1 MSSGRIFAMAAALDR
16 ITLFPIKSF
25 DGVDVTAA
33 IVLPSGALQGDR
45 EFALVDT
52 DGKIVNAKRTGS
64 IQRLRSTFDL
74 AARTIYIGL
83 QTPTDS
89 FHLDADRAALE
100 DWLSDYFG
108 DRLSLIQNIDTGF
121 PDDQASPGP
130 TIVSTASLAAVSQ
143 WYPGTTTDDMRRRF
157 RTNLEL
163 TDVPA
168 FWEDQ
173 LFDQAETP
181 RLFTI
186 GAVQFHG
193 INPCQRC
200 IVPTRNPLTAD
211 PTPQFQKTFLT
222 ERAASLPIG
231 VNRDRFNHFYRLAV
245 NTRIPPS
252 EAGKQLHRS
261 ERCQID

>member
-1 MSSGRIFAMAAALDR
+1 MAASLNR
-16 ITLFPIKSF
+16 ITLFPIKSL
-25 DGVDVTAA
+25 DGVEVPSAT
-33 IVLPSGALQGDR
+33 ILPSGALQGDR
-45 EFALVDT
+45 EFALIDA

-64 IQRLRSTFDL
+64 IQRLRSIFDR
-74 AARTIYIGL
+74 AARTIHIGV

-89 FHLDADRAALE
+89 FHLDADRPRLE
-100 DWLSDYFG
+100 GWLSDYLG
-108 DRLSLIQNIDTGF
+108 YLVTLIQNTDTGF

-130 TIVSTASLAAVSQ
+130 TIVSAASLAAVSQ
-143 WYPGTTTDDMRRRF
+143 WYPGTTADEMRRRF

-173 LFDQAETP
+173 LFDQAATP

-186 GAVQFHG
+186 GSVQFHG

-200 IVPTRNPLTAD
+200 IVPTRDALTAD
-211 PTPQFQKTFLT
+211 PTPQFQKTFLA

-252 EAGKQLHRS
+252 EAGKQLHLA
-261 ERCQID
+261 ERCQTD

>member
-1 MSSGRIFAMAAALDR
+1 MPATLNR
-16 ITLFPIKSF
+16 ITLFPIKSL
-25 DGVDVTAA
+25 DGIDVPSAT
-33 IVLPSGALQGDR
+33 ILPSGALQHDR
-45 EFALVDT
+45 EFALIDA
-52 DGKIVNAKRTGS
+52 DQKIVNAKRTGV

-74 AARTIYIGL
+74 ADRTLTIGV
-83 QTPTDS
+83 QFDPTTT
-89 FHLDADRAALE
+89 FHLDADRAPLE
-100 DWLSDYFG
+100 GWLSDYFG
-108 DRLSLIQNIDTGF
+108 FGVTLIQNTDTGF
-121 PDDQASPGP
+121 PDDLASPGP
-130 TIVSTASLAAVSQ
+130 TIVSHASLETVSQ
-143 WYPGTTTDDMRRRF
+143 WYPGTDGAEMRRRF

-173 LFDQAETP
+173 LFDQAEIP

-186 GAVQFHG
+186 GQVQFQG

-200 IVPTRNPLTAD
+200 IVPTRDALTAA
-211 PTPQFQKTFLT
+211 TTAQFQKTFLA

-252 EAGKQLHRS
+252 EAGKHLHQAAH
-261 ERCQID
+261 CTLN

>member
-1 MSSGRIFAMAAALDR
+1 MAACLDR
-16 ITLFPIKSF
+16 ITLFPIKSL
-25 DGVDVTAA
+25 DGVDVPSA

-45 EFALVDT
+45 EFALIDAA
-52 DGKIVNAKRTGS
+52 GKIVNAKRTGS
-64 IQRLRSTFDL
+64 IQRLRSIFDR
-74 AARTIYIGL
+74 AARTIHIGI

-89 FHLDADRAALE
+89 FHLDADRPRLE
-100 DWLSDYFG
+100 RWLSDYCG
-108 DRLSLIQNIDTGF
+108 DLVTLIQNTDTGF
-121 PDDQASPGP
+121 PDDLASPGP

-143 WYPGTTTDDMRRRF
+143 WYPGTTADDMRRRF

-173 LFDQAETP
+173 LFDQAEIP

-186 GAVQFHG
+186 GSVQFAG

-200 IVPTRNPLTAD
+200 IVPTRDALTAD

-245 NTRIPPS
+245 NTRIPIG
-252 EAGKQLHRS
+252 EAGKSLNLGEICELS
-261 ERCQID
+261 DYA

>member
-1 MSSGRIFAMAAALDR
+1 MAASLDR
-16 ITLFPIKSF
+16 ITLFPIKSL
-25 DGVDVTAA
+25 DGIDVPSAM
-33 IVLPSGALQGDR
+33 IRPSGALQGDR
-45 EFALVDT
+45 EFALIDA

-74 AARTIYIGL
+74 AARTMTIGI
-83 QTPTDS
+83 QTPTDL
-89 FHLDADRAALE
+89 FHLDTDRPALE
-100 DWLSDYFG
+100 RWLSDYFG
-108 DRLSLIQNIDTGF
+108 YRVTLIQNTETGF
-121 PDDQASPGP
+121 PDDLASPGP
-130 TIVSTASLAAVSQ
+130 TIVSTASLEAVSQ
-143 WYPGTTTDDMRRRF
+143 WYPGTDVAAMRRRF

-173 LFDQAETP
+173 LFDQAEIP
-181 RLFTI
+181 RRFTI
-186 GAVQFHG
+186 GSVQFHG

-200 IVPTRNPLTAD
+200 IVPTRDALTAD

-252 EAGKQLHRS
+252 EAGKPLHQA
-261 ERCQID
+261 EFCTLGD